1 MTIITDEHMRAAE
14 QDSEAAQTIIFAA
27 ECTMI
32 AQGREDPFDVVTALL
47 ASAWFAHKELAPH
60 RSDLFAARL
69 WDFASIVDR
78 SVVEH

>member
-27 ECTMI
+27 ECAMI

-47 ASAWFAHKELAPH
+47 AAAWFAHKELAPN
-60 RSDLFAARL
+60 RPDLFAARL
-69 WDFASIVDR
+69 RDFADIVDK
-78 SVVEH
+78 SGVTH